1 MTTFWIF
8 FFLDTSS
15 RSSRIPGLLLRLMFM
30 LSFACSLWV
39 HVGFLLVLHVPHTS
53 QKHMDW
59 WIGYVRLLQAVYVC
73 ARCVLWLTGI
83 PYKVYSSLIRCIP
96 RISPGS
102 VLTLLRIKRL
112 LKRNKILNKILT
124 EQSSCSNR
132 LLYISS
138 NVSNSQFLKK
148 KEFLHSYI
156 WDGDVLL
163 SEPSGGEV
171 NLKPL
176 NTITLFIDR

>member
-15 RSSRIPGLLLRLMFM
+15 RSSRIPGLLRRLMFM

-148 KEFLHSYI
+148 KNFYI
-156 WDGDVLL
+156 ATFEMAMFCWVNQAVVKSISSPWTQLL
-163 SEPSGGEV
+163 S
-171 NLKPL
+171 L
-176 NTITLFIDR
+176 